1 MLFLLVQVHGE
12 LELVKRCASNVFISN
27 ETALEA
33 QLIDA
38 VAAAYSFPLTL
49 TINIWHGEPDF
60 LAVVNLLLVGLLDLE
75 LLWSFS

>member
-1 MLFLLVQVHGE
+1 MRV
-12 LELVKRCASNVFISN
+12 CASDVFIAP
-27 ETALEA
+27 ETALGA

-60 LAVVNLLLVGLLDLE
+60 LVVVNLLLVGLLELE